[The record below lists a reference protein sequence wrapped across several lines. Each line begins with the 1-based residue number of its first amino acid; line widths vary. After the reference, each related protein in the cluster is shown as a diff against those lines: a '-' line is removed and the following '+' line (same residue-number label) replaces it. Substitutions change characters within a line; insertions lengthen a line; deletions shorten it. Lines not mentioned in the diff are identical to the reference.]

1 MNPAATPDS
10 TILDEYCDQET
21 DMDFDNKISMTYND
35 CRSVSMALDP
45 LRNADLKKSVYK
57 FLLEFLEDPQKH
69 CAWAEAAKELRRL
82 KQCSIQQIIRVL
94 TTSLEL
100 AQGDEIKIQSLLKQ
114 RTWNDVPLFT
124 WLPQSVCRSIGYK
137 VQDIDHNTF
146 QNLEEINYEISRLV
160 NDMMREELGLR
171 PSQRL
176 DPEPD
181 LTDAMQLADK
191 FLDRIS
197 VFLRHN
203 RVIEGQ
209 IEYLKWTE
217 KSVIKVLVF
226 MKVANVISIHLSSPE
241 LIWHLQLAELRPPWG
256 FNPQKGTIAEINSRI
271 VHGEDGGEQLEAPAN
286 RIDRLSFTEKD
297 PRDRHGLLHT
307 NLPDCLKKKTQS
319 LMTKTKQQFEATS
332 MVDLWQFIQLIY
344 KSPTLVPNGRLRVI
358 DIPQCPEQRT
368 ARGIIF
374 TAHSRYEEDANNA
387 SRSLSKEQLTQFS
400 SQGDAVA
407 YAPGVEDFSIIDD
420 EQAESA
426 LDDGDVPMAKGTL
439 PHTTKCRPT
448 RSRMTYGIWLSRTN
462 AILSRQNYRRKQTR
476 ATARPK

>member
-1 MNPAATPDS
+1 MNPEATPDS
-10 TILDEYCDQET
+10 TISDESCDQET
-21 DMDFDNKISMTYND
+21 DMDFDNEISTTYND

-69 CAWAEAAKELRRL
+69 CAWAEAAKELRHL

-160 NDMMREELGLR
+160 NDMMREELWLR

-209 IEYLKWTE
+209 IEYLKWIE
-217 KSVIKVLVF
+217 KSGK
-226 MKVANVISIHLSSPE
+226 A
-241 LIWHLQLAELRPPWG
+241 
-256 FNPQKGTIAEINSRI
+256 
-271 VHGEDGGEQLEAPAN
+271 
-286 RIDRLSFTEKD
+286 
-297 PRDRHGLLHT
+297 
-307 NLPDCLKKKTQS
+307 
-319 LMTKTKQQFEATS
+319 
-332 MVDLWQFIQLIY
+332 
-344 KSPTLVPNGRLRVI
+344 
-358 DIPQCPEQRT
+358 
-368 ARGIIF
+368 
-374 TAHSRYEEDANNA
+374 
-387 SRSLSKEQLTQFS
+387 
-400 SQGDAVA
+400 
-407 YAPGVEDFSIIDD
+407 
-420 EQAESA
+420 
-426 LDDGDVPMAKGTL
+426 
-439 PHTTKCRPT
+439 
-448 RSRMTYGIWLSRTN
+448 
-462 AILSRQNYRRKQTR
+462 
-476 ATARPK
+476 